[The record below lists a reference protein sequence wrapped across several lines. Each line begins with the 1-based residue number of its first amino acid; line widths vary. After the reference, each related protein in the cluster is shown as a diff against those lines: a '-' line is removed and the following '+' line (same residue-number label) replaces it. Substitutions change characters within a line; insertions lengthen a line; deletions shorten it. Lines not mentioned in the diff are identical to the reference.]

1 MRNIL
6 TIILLFIGFAVSAQI
21 TVNTPFKVNS
31 NNPIDTRLNISKL
44 SDTTTIVFKYPGL
57 ITYVQDR
64 DQFYYYDGT
73 TWKLFEQGGS
83 SFIFTIDS
91 SAQAVGLATYSLSNN
106 NNLGFPSGTLI
117 STGSTLY
124 ANDSLAA
131 LQLDTNE
138 VYFLSPSNDYGTPS
152 GVGRAL
158 YPTKTYSSDNEAIL
172 NGVDFGDIY
181 ALSVDN
187 IYAAPANTVKE
198 VRYLREREAN
208 ELSFNTLTFD
218 TSSTNEVGVGQM
230 TWNDQEGTLDLGLF
244 NGSVLQIGQ
253 EQPVL
258 VKNKTG
264 SAIPDGTP
272 LRFVGTEGN
281 SGRILVAP
289 AIADGSYSSYYNFGA
304 ATQEI
309 LNDEVGYATPFGKIR
324 GVDLVAG
331 NTDLNCNAEVWGD
344 STILYLDASTPGCYT
359 KVKPTGANQKIPF
372 AAIIS
377 AGNNGTMFVRP
388 TLFAAIED
396 ISGVEITN
404 PTNGQVIGYNNGV
417 WVNTNNSG
425 WLKDSLNS
433 ADVVI
438 DADGNDL
445 ELNNLDSLTIQ
456 GNAVFKNAGQF
467 PVLNINATNRLVEI
481 PSQSTFRLSSNG
493 VLTPIGPSTTF
504 IAGDA
509 ENDLKPITPD
519 AAQNL
524 IGINGGVYSSSV
536 DASGNATVAHGLTSA
551 PVSATITGITDD
563 ERTYKVT
570 NITSSNI
577 TVVVYEGNTK
587 LTSVPVQFYWMVIK

>member
-181 ALSVDN
+181 ALSAGN

-198 VRYLREREAN
+198 VRYLREREAVS
-208 ELSFNTLTFD
+208 L
-218 TSSTNEVGVGQM
+218 GV
-230 TWNDQEGTLDLGLF
+230 
-244 NGSVLQIGQ
+244 
-253 EQPVL
+253 
-258 VKNKTG
+258 K
-264 SAIPDGTP
+264 
-272 LRFVGTEGN
+272 
-281 SGRILVAP
+281 
-289 AIADGSYSSYYNFGA
+289 
-304 ATQEI
+304 
-309 LNDEVGYATPFGKIR
+309 
-324 GVDLVAG
+324 
-331 NTDLNCNAEVWGD
+331 
-344 STILYLDASTPGCYT
+344 
-359 KVKPTGANQKIPF
+359 
-372 AAIIS
+372 
-377 AGNNGTMFVRP
+377 
-388 TLFAAIED
+388 
-396 ISGVEITN
+396 
-404 PTNGQVIGYNNGV
+404 
-417 WVNTNNSG
+417 G

-438 DADGNDL
+438 DANGNDL
-445 ELNNLDSLTIQ
+445 ELNNLDSLVVQ
-456 GNAVFKNAGQF
+456 GNAVFKNTGQF
-467 PVLNINATNRLVEI
+467 PLLNINATNRLVEV
-481 PSQSTFRLSSNG
+481 PSQSTFRLSSNA
-493 VLTPIGPSTTF
+493 VLTPIGASTTF
-504 IAGDA
+504 IAGDS

-524 IGINGGVYSSSV
+524 IGINGGVYSSTV
-536 DASGNATVAHGLTSA
+536 DASGNATVAHGLSSA

-563 ERTYKVT
+563 ERTYKVI
-570 NITSSNI
+570 NIDGSNI

-587 LTSVPVQFYWMVIK
+587 LTSTAVQFYWMVIK